1 MFDLARDILTL
12 CRLADGSRLGSFRQ
26 FVTIVHW
33 KPFPAFWRA
42 TVPDILAKL
51 REICLALPGAE
62 ETITFGHPTFRATG
76 KAFAVLEE
84 YKGELS
90 IDFRVERSRQE
101 RRQVGFAEM
110 ALTARQLP

>member
-33 KPFPAFWRA
+33 KPFPAFDSDM
-42 TVPDILAKL
+42 PDLLPEL
-51 REICLALPGAE
+51 REICLALPGLE
-62 ETITFGHPTFRATG
+62 ETVSFRHSTFRAAG
-76 KAFAVLEE
+76 KAYAVLEE
-84 YKGELS
+84 STGEVS

-101 RRQVGFAEM
+101 RQQGGSC
-110 ALTARQLP
+110 